1 MIKFLRRIL
10 KSYVLTGISTT
21 VIKEKWIEVPSV
33 PIMYSWKIISTID
46 KQRQLRP
53 TVYFFKLLIIV
64 VSTKCAAAG
73 YITGKKRRVI
83 WHRGENDQCN
93 WQLQQVA
100 LTTYP
105 RHSKFVPVKGSD
117 CSHRIVFTSTNEFSL
132 IYTVIFPLSLP
143 AKYSQFNSNPRIY
156 ATAS

>member
-1 MIKFLRRIL
+1 MNQNSFCSHNVFL
-10 KSYVLTGISTT
+10 KNNFNNWQTN
-21 VIKEKWIEVPSV
+21 
-33 PIMYSWKIISTID
+33 D
-46 KQRQLRP
+46 NFDRP
-53 TVYFFKLLIIV
+53 FFFKLLIIV